1 MGVYAPHIVPI
12 AWLMHI
18 LISDAV
24 KADIHTICSRG
35 NAARMLPVSLLW
47 ACIQVHLRLLCRLS
61 FMLLFK
67 WALNGHTTA
76 SVDAPLYNLAWILP

>member
-1 MGVYAPHIVPI
+1 MLAFSRVV
-12 AWLMHI
+12 
-18 LISDAV
+18 SVEDALYLAV
-24 KADIHTICSRG
+24 AVNADMNATYCRG
-35 NAARMLPVSLLW
+35 TPARMLPVSLLW

-76 SVDAPLYNLAWILP
+76 SVDAALYNLAWILP